1 MSAMH
6 EHRLPNGM
14 TLLCCRQAHLHA
26 IEFGLYFKGG
36 TLYEN
41 RQNQGVCHLLEHL
54 CWPASARSW
63 TGPPSP
69 RVWCSASRPIPAF
82 LMR

>member
-26 IEFGLYFKGG
+26 IEFGLYFKDICPLPEGSAPCI
-36 TLYEN
+36 
-41 RQNQGVCHLLEHL
+41 QG
-54 CWPASARSW
+54 AF
-63 TGPPSP
+63 
-69 RVWCSASRPIPAF
+69 PI
-82 LMR
+82 